1 MSGLSVKLPGKMVT
15 LVIEE
20 LWQDL
25 SFQHTRKRSP
35 KRSESVALLNLTE
48 LTGHWRPQVICIIP
62 KTYFYA

>member
-25 SFQHTRKRSP
+25 SFQHTRKDLPKDRS
-35 KRSESVALLNLTE
+35 RLLYSNLTE